1 MHPVPPAYSNNVHCK
16 STQLKVN
23 KIRQYKL
30 SIRHYLL
37 AAKKRKIVDVIND
50 IEHKRTLQARYAT
63 PARSKPTS
71 HTHSHVPTSSSSG
84 RVWGSLGRL
93 RLRVGNLGRGGPAQ
107 GLSDGARGCAMK
119 LPSVRYEP
127 SKMYYSI
134 HGTGTATR
142 QQNKN
147 ERNCCKRCRG
157 RMGQLAW

>member
-1 MHPVPPAYSNNVHCK
+1 MRRWHVQN
-16 STQLKVN
+16 QL
-23 KIRQYKL
+23 L
-30 SIRHYLL
+30 TL
-37 AAKKRKIVDVIND
+37 IVTCQLHRAGLGV
-50 IEHKRTLQARYAT
+50 
-63 PARSKPTS
+63 
-71 HTHSHVPTSSSSG
+71 
-84 RVWGSLGRL
+84 VWGSLGRL

-119 LPSVRYEP
+119 LLSVRYEP

-157 RMGQLAW
+157 RMGQLA